1 MTKENITKMD
11 NKTLRKGFTT
21 FAEQF
26 KNDVQ
31 LLALLDENGEKSS
44 EDIITMFINDLS
56 TEKVLEYV
64 NTHMEIVPV
73 LQINVNGED
82 VTNLAIMTEQNVGH
96 DIEYIRKL
104 NYGKPM
110 CKIGEDVLSYGM
122 DHVEYSTHICS
133 YLTIDG
139 EWIYVI
145 KKEIAEITDAVC
157 EPCYLCSHL
166 VETNNEVYFG
176 IDYIMHLLDEKYQ
189 EFFEK

>member
-64 NTHMEIVPV
+64 NTHMEIVPA

-82 VTNLAIMTEQNVGH
+82 VTNLAIMTEQ
-96 DIEYIRKL
+96 
-104 NYGKPM
+104 M
-110 CKIGEDVLSYGM
+110 
-122 DHVEYSTHICS
+122 
-133 YLTIDG
+133 
-139 EWIYVI
+139 
-145 KKEIAEITDAVC
+145 
-157 EPCYLCSHL
+157 
-166 VETNNEVYFG
+166 
-176 IDYIMHLLDEKYQ
+176 
-189 EFFEK
+189 

>member
-1 MTKENITKMD
+1 MD

-64 NTHMEIVPV
+64 NTHMEIVPA

-82 VTNLAIMTEQNVGH
+82 VTNLAIMTEQ
-96 DIEYIRKL
+96 
-104 NYGKPM
+104 M
-110 CKIGEDVLSYGM
+110 
-122 DHVEYSTHICS
+122 
-133 YLTIDG
+133 
-139 EWIYVI
+139 
-145 KKEIAEITDAVC
+145 
-157 EPCYLCSHL
+157 
-166 VETNNEVYFG
+166 
-176 IDYIMHLLDEKYQ
+176 
-189 EFFEK
+189 